1 MQTNVGVTDRII
13 RLLIATSLIA
23 AALILPVGT
32 AAIVLYIFAGIA
44 ALTAVFGFCPLYRLF
59 GWSTNP
65 AKR

>member
-1 MQTNVGVTDRII
+1 MQANVGATDRII
-13 RLLIATSLIA
+13 RLLIAASLIA

-59 GWSTNP
+59 GWSTDHT
-65 AKR
+65 KQ